1 MPKARRYFVFF
12 TLLILLTTLFL
23 RLFYIQIIRFED
35 FKQKAKNQHSKEF
48 TIDPRRGT
56 IFDKYMEPMA
66 INLDAHSI
74 YCNPRQIK
82 EEDKRKIA
90 ETLSNILDLD
100 EENVYLKL
108 KKDKGFVWIKRKVGY
123 DTYKIVKD
131 FEIEGIFFE
140 LESKRKYPND
150 NTAAHIL
157 GFAGIDNEGLE
168 GLEGYY
174 DDKLK
179 GEAGWRSF
187 IRDAR
192 MRTVLLKEEQSMP
205 PRNGYNL
212 ILTIDSVVQYIVE
225 EEIKNMTEKFNAE
238 EASIVVMDPVTGKIL
253 ALANYP
259 TYNLN
264 NYSKSEIGDRKNT
277 AISNVYEP
285 GSVFKIVTAS
295 AALNEGMVSLEDT
308 IYCEKGE
315 YRSGGRILHDF
326 HRYGELSFREVIG
339 KSSNIGVVKTA
350 ERIGKDKVYEYI
362 CKFGFGQKTNIDLP
376 GEVAGISREPSIWS
390 RSDITTIPIGQGIA
404 VTPIQLASAI
414 SVIANGGYLMKP
426 YIVDRITTWEGE
438 EIKRFSPI
446 VVRKVINNRTC
457 EYMKDALRYVV
468 TDGTG
473 KRANS
478 TKYEFCGKTGTAQ
491 MANPK
496 GGYYDN
502 RYYATFIGF
511 APKEEPRIAIV
522 VMAKNP
528 HPVYFGGSVGG
539 PTFKKI
545 AERTLEYLE
554 SNRWR

>member
-1 MPKARRYFVFF
+1 MPKGRRYFVFF
-12 TLLILLTTLFL
+12 VLLILLITLFL
-23 RLFYIQIIRFED
+23 RLFYIQIIRFDD
-35 FKQKAKNQHSKEF
+35 FKKRAQNQHNKEI

-56 IFDKYMEPMA
+56 IFDKYMEPLA

-82 EEDKRKIA
+82 DKNKRSVSKKLSDFLSLSED
-90 ETLSNILDLD
+90 D
-100 EENVYLKL
+100 VYLKL
-108 KKDKGFVWIKRKVGY
+108 NKDKGFVWIKRKVDY
-123 DTYKIVKD
+123 ATYKKVKD
-131 FEIEGIFFE
+131 LKIEGTFFE

-150 NTAAHIL
+150 NMAAHIL

-168 GLEGYY
+168 GLEGLY

-192 MRTVLLKEEQSMP
+192 MRTVLLKESQSMP
-205 PRNGYNL
+205 PKNGYNL
-212 ILTIDSVVQYIVE
+212 ILTVDSVVQYIVE
-225 EEIKNMTEKFNAE
+225 EEIRNMAEKFNAE

-264 NYSKSEIGDRKNT
+264 NYSKSKAIVRKNT

-295 AALNEGMVSLEDT
+295 AALNEGIISLEDT
-308 IYCEKGE
+308 VYCEKGE
-315 YRSGGRILHDF
+315 YRTGGRVLHDF
-326 HRYGELSFREVIG
+326 HRYGDLSFREVVG
-339 KSSNIGVVKTA
+339 KSSNIGVVKIA
-350 ERIGKDKVYEYI
+350 QKLGKDKVYEYI
-362 CKFGFGQKTNIDLP
+362 GKFGLGQKTNINLP
-376 GEVAGISREPSIWS
+376 GEVAGISRDPSIWS

-404 VTPIQLASAI
+404 VTPIQLATAI
-414 SVIANGGYLMKP
+414 SVIANGGYLMEP
-426 YIVDRITTWEGE
+426 YIIDRITTWEGE
-438 EIKRFSPI
+438 DIKRFSPH

-457 EYMKDALRYVV
+457 EYMKDALRYVI

-473 KRANS
+473 RRANS
-478 TKYEFCGKTGTAQ
+478 KKYEFCGKTGTAQ
-491 MANPK
+491 MVSPN

-502 RYYATFIGF
+502 KYYATFIGF
-511 APKEEPRIAIV
+511 APKEEPRVAIV
-522 VMAKNP
+522 VMAKDP
-528 HPVYFGGSVGG
+528 HPVHFGGSVAG

-545 AERTLEYLE
+545 AERVLEYLE